1 MGLKGSM
8 SLGGKEV
15 PCKSR
20 ETTQETKKVGN
31 YHDLKGII
39 NRPQKQNKRAELVLG
54 LQVVKNKVRK
64 NQ

>member
-20 ETTQETKKVGN
+20 ETTQERKKVE
-31 YHDLKGII
+31 II
-39 NRPQKQNKRAELVLG
+39 MI
-54 LQVVKNKVRK
+54 
-64 NQ
+64 